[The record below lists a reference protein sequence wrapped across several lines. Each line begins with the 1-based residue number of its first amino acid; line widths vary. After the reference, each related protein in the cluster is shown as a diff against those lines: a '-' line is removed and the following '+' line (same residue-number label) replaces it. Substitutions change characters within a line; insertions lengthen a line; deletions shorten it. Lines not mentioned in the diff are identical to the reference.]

1 MIIKYNDKEYNFI
14 DTSSIS
20 LHHKII
26 NFYENI
32 LKKELNYFQNIY
44 ISHLL
49 YQKEYNLY
57 NNENDNNLKI
67 NNLKINNLEIINL
80 EIINLEIINL
90 EINNFKEKHL
100 FELIIPYIK
109 ILIISLLIIIR
120 IDIFLSTSFNTH
132 IKSFEDYYILLLYIF
147 TTLIIILIFYYS
159 YKVIFRFIEY
169 IIQNLD
175 KDIGIFMSTY
185 IESYNMIDTHN
196 HKIEYI
202 NKYINKYKEFL
213 EEEEENK

>member
-49 YQKEYNLY
+49 YQKEYNVY
-57 NNENDNNLKI
+57 KSFKTI
-67 NNLKINNLEIINL
+67 H
-80 EIINLEIINL
+80 L
-90 EINNFKEKHL
+90 EINNFKEKVL

-185 IESYNMIDTHN
+185 IESYNVIDTHN